1 MTLHLISWLIKRM
14 RSSCPY
20 VVTSR
25 ASSSNRN
32 FEYKNMQ
39 LRTPLLK
46 CTARFSSSLPDAY
59 AFDEHIADVFEVGQL
74 LFNLD

>member
-1 MTLHLISWLIKRM
+1 
-14 RSSCPY
+14 
-20 VVTSR
+20 
-25 ASSSNRN
+25 
-32 FEYKNMQ
+32 MQ